1 MKISLRIFFALFFA
15 AFFLPLSAHHAEDG
29 MDCYEVNDVFF
40 NEAEFFGPA
49 LDKLLADGLAADEAD
64 DEKTELQDEIIDYAK
79 GFLGTR
85 YRRGGKNPKGFDC
98 SGFTSYV
105 FRKFGYSL
113 GPASYL
119 QGTQGE
125 KVDET
130 LDAQPGDLIF
140 FSGSRKS
147 SRVGHV
153 GMVVDVD
160 RDNGTVS
167 FIHASI
173 QKGVVIDQ
181 YPDGGYYSHRFIG
194 VRRVL

>member
-1 MKISLRIFFALFFA
+1 MALRLLLTSFFTAIFLTVSA
-15 AFFLPLSAHHAEDG
+15 APAETSRTR
-29 MDCYEVNDVFF
+29 YEVNDIFF

-49 LDKLLADGLAADEAD
+49 LDELLGFASNVEEPVAEVDAL
-64 DEKTELQDEIIDYAK
+64 KNELISYAK
-79 GFLGTR
+79 GFIGTR

-113 GPASYL
+113 GAASYV
-119 QGTQGE
+119 QGTQGDS
-125 KVDET
+125 VDEV

-160 RDNGTVS
+160 RNSGVVK

-173 QKGVVIDQ
+173 RKGVVIDQ